1 MTTESF
7 AEFLN
12 KLKEIHEKEVQ
23 GLQSKL
29 TELTTEKCRD
39 AQRIEELFAKN
50 HQLREQQKALKENVK
65 VLENRL
71 RAGLCDRCMV
81 TQELAKKKQNEYE
94 TSHFQSLQHIFI
106 LTNETNRLREENKT
120 LKEELKRLRS
130 LEDRTK
136 HPGVTP
142 RESSS
147 TPISPLALLSPL
159 SRNARTEKAAHRG
172 EEETHHD
179 VLGLELEEEKPARQR
194 SSPSSRTSPGTVLQE
209 VSLAEIASQRIANQ
223 LHGTIALVRPGSR
236 PCLLEKSPSR
246 AAVSP
251 PARKTPVPPE
261 REHSPSLEGYLTASK
276 PDSPKVASSYENLK
290 LSTRREQLCL
300 LHKHLSLNQLGLVS
314 NCASAD
320 RDGSSFSS
328 HLLRA
333 KDTDGRTRSHDGWE
347 DRAAL
352 LKLPAATVYVRDQ
365 HLEEKLHLLKHRER
379 LQQFLRQ
386 QCQPG
391 QQADGDTK
399 PVPKERPLSPWP
411 TITLGCKEERSF
423 LEDAADGKEEKELW
437 LSRDISELRA
447 KVEAARDDGAD
458 TPLDLSDSSRGRE
471 MGWHNRR
478 EPRGASSPRLSPR
491 ESPAVPSARG
501 PCGRHGAERDDLC
514 FSYRRPSAARV
525 LPGAVKEEEEE
536 EEEDVIGAGGVLG
549 SPAARHEC
557 TESSVMLV
565 PMGVTLTLSRAHL
578 THKSTP
584 SDPEALP
591 ETGVR
596 LAATAQKE
604 EPARPELAPHVG
616 LSMERG
622 MLVPAADTL
631 LPTWVSNGKAQS
643 GILNN
648 PQLPDLRVATNFG
661 AAPATLQQQSP
672 TDAASPR
679 AGSSTESCY
688 DDDAESGKQESDETD
703 TTDSEA
709 PYEDDIIQEAQAD
722 EKYFCTKDKSH
733 MLQKKRK
740 RGQDPWTKGAKKS
753 MRGRKKVKVEQCSVG
768 ITKELENCSAS
779 HNDTSEE
786 S

>member
-7 AEFLN
+7 AEFLS

-50 HQLREQQKALKENVK
+50 HQLREQQKVLKENVK

-136 HPGVTP
+136 HPEVTS

-147 TPISPLALLSPL
+147 TPSSPLALLSPA
-159 SRNARTEKAAHRG
+159 SRNTGTEKAAHRG
-172 EEETHHD
+172 AEEAHHD
-179 VLGLELEEEKPARQR
+179 MPGLELGEEKPAGQR
-194 SSPSSRTSPGTVLQE
+194 NSPSRRTSPGTILQE
-209 VSLAEIASQRIANQ
+209 VNLAEMVSQRIANQ

-236 PCLLEKSPSR
+236 PCLLEKSPSG

-251 PARKTPVPPE
+251 PARKTPLPPE
-261 REHSPSLEGYLTASK
+261 RERSPSLEAYLTPSK

-290 LSTRREQLCL
+290 LTARREQICL
-300 LHKHLSLNQLGLVS
+300 LHKHLSLHQLGLAS

-320 RDGSSFSS
+320 RDSSSFSS

-347 DRAAL
+347 DHAAL
-352 LKLPAATVYVRDQ
+352 LKLPAAMVYMRDQ
-365 HLEEKLHLLKHRER
+365 HLEEKIHLLKQRER
-379 LQQFLRQ
+379 LQHFLMQ

-391 QQADGDTK
+391 QRVDGDPK
-399 PVPKERPLSPWP
+399 PTPGERPLSPWP
-411 TITLGCKEERSF
+411 SIMPGCKEERSF

-437 LSRDISELRA
+437 LSQVSSELRE
-447 KVEAARDDGAD
+447 KVKAARDDGAD
-458 TPLDLSDSSRGRE
+458 APLDLSDSGRGRE
-471 MGWHNRR
+471 TGWHNRR
-478 EPRGASSPRLSPR
+478 EPRGAGSPQPSPG
-491 ESPAVPSARG
+491 ESLAVPAAHG
-501 PCGRHGAERDDLC
+501 PCGSHGVDQDNLHVP
-514 FSYRRPSAARV
+514 YRWPNATRV
-525 LPGAVKEEEEE
+525 LPGAVEEEEEEE
-536 EEEDVIGAGGVLG
+536 EEED
-549 SPAARHEC
+549 AA
-557 TESSVMLV
+557 V
-565 PMGVTLTLSRAHL
+565 AHL
-578 THKSTP
+578 TNNSMP

-596 LAATAQKE
+596 LDVSAQKGE
-604 EPARPELAPHVG
+604 AGAKEVSLALTH
-616 LSMERG
+616 
-622 MLVPAADTL
+622 
-631 LPTWVSNGKAQS
+631 W
-643 GILNN
+643 
-648 PQLPDLRVATNFG
+648 
-661 AAPATLQQQSP
+661 QSP
-672 TDAASPR
+672 LH
-679 AGSSTESCY
+679 
-688 DDDAESGKQESDETD
+688 DDNDAESGKQESDEPD
-703 TTDSEA
+703 TTDSEVAA
-709 PYEDDIIQEAQAD
+709 PYEDDILQEPPAD
-722 EKYFCTKDKSH
+722 GKYFCTKDKAH
-733 MLQKKRK
+733 ALQKKRK
-740 RGQDPWTKGAKKS
+740 RGQDPWSKGAKKS
-753 MRGRKKVKVEQCSVG
+753 MRGRKKVKAEQCSAG
-768 ITKELENCSAS
+768 ITAELENCSTS
-779 HNDTSEE
+779 HNDTSKE

>member
-50 HQLREQQKALKENVK
+50 HQLREQQKVLKENVK

-136 HPGVTP
+136 PPGVSS

-147 TPISPLALLSPL
+147 TPSSPLALLSPG
-159 SRNARTEKAAHRG
+159 SRNAGNEKAAHRG
-172 EEETHHD
+172 AEEAHHD
-179 VLGLELEEEKPARQR
+179 VPGLELGEEKPTGQR
-194 SSPSSRTSPGTVLQE
+194 SSPSSRTSPSTVLQE

-236 PCLLEKSPSR
+236 PCLLEKSPSG

-251 PARKTPVPPE
+251 PGRKTPLPPE
-261 REHSPSLEGYLTASK
+261 REHSPSLEAYLTASK
-276 PDSPKVASSYENLK
+276 PDSPKVVPSYENLK
-290 LSTRREQLCL
+290 LTARREQLCL
-300 LHKHLSLNQLGLVS
+300 LHKHLSLHQLGLAS

-320 RDGSSFSS
+320 RDGGSFSS

-333 KDTDGRTRSHDGWE
+333 KDADGRTRSRDGWE
-347 DRAAL
+347 DRATL
-352 LKLPAATVYVRDQ
+352 LKLPAAMVYVRDQ

-379 LQQFLRQ
+379 LQHFLLQ

-391 QQADGDTK
+391 QRADGD
-399 PVPKERPLSPWP
+399 PKLAPEERPLSPWP
-411 TITLGCKEERSF
+411 SITPGCKEERSF

-437 LSRDISELRA
+437 LSRDSSELREKA
-447 KVEAARDDGAD
+447 KAARDDGAD
-458 TPLDLSDSSRGRE
+458 VPLDLSDSGRGRE
-471 MGWHNRR
+471 TGWHNRR
-478 EPRGASSPRLSPR
+478 EPSPG
-491 ESPAVPSARG
+491 ESPAALAARG
-501 PCGRHGAERDDLC
+501 SCGRHGAERDDLR
-514 FSYRRPSAARV
+514 FPYRWPNATRA
-525 LPGAVKEEEEE
+525 LPGAVEEE
-536 EEEDVIGAGGVLG
+536 EEEDAAVL
-549 SPAARHEC
+549 A
-557 TESSVMLV
+557 
-565 PMGVTLTLSRAHL
+565 LSREHP
-578 THKSTP
+578 TNNSMP

-596 LAATAQKE
+596 LAVGAQKGE
-604 EPARPELAPHVG
+604 AGKKPQANMTFEKARA
-616 LSMERG
+616 
-622 MLVPAADTL
+622 
-631 LPTWVSNGKAQS
+631 N
-643 GILNN
+643 
-648 PQLPDLRVATNFG
+648 
-661 AAPATLQQQSP
+661 
-672 TDAASPR
+672 
-679 AGSSTESCY
+679 
-688 DDDAESGKQESDETD
+688 DDDDDDESGKQESDEPD
-703 TTDSEA
+703 TTDSEVAA
-709 PYEDDIIQEAQAD
+709 PYEDDPLQEAQAD
-722 EKYFCTKDKSH
+722 GKYFCTKDKAH
-733 MLQKKRK
+733 ALQKKRK

-768 ITKELENCSAS
+768 ITKEPENCSAS
-779 HNDTSEE
+779 HHDTSEE

>member
-136 HPGVTP
+136 HPGVTS

-478 EPRGASSPRLSPR
+478 EPRGASSPQLSPR

-536 EEEDVIGAGGVLG
+536 EEDDV
-549 SPAARHEC
+549 
-557 TESSVMLV
+557 
-565 PMGVTLTLSRAHL
+565 LTLSRAHL

-604 EPARPELAPHVG
+604 EPGKKPQANVTQKNP
-616 LSMERG
+616 SFC
-622 MLVPAADTL
+622 
-631 LPTWVSNGKAQS
+631 VS
-643 GILNN
+643 L
-648 PQLPDLRVATNFG
+648 D
-661 AAPATLQQQSP
+661 
-672 TDAASPR
+672 
-679 AGSSTESCY
+679 

-703 TTDSEA
+703 TTDSEVAA

>member
-50 HQLREQQKALKENVK
+50 HQLREQQKVLKENVK

-106 LTNETNRLREENKT
+106 LTNETNRLREENKI
-120 LKEELKRLRS
+120 LKEELKRFRS

-136 HPGVTP
+136 PPGVSS

-147 TPISPLALLSPL
+147 TPSSPLALLSPV
-159 SRNARTEKAAHRG
+159 SRNASSEKAAHRG
-172 EEETHHD
+172 AEEAHHD
-179 VLGLELEEEKPARQR
+179 MPGLELGEEKPAGQR
-194 SSPSSRTSPGTVLQE
+194 SSPSSRTSPSTVLQE

-236 PCLLEKSPSR
+236 PCLLEKSPSG

-251 PARKTPVPPE
+251 PGRKTPVPPE
-261 REHSPSLEGYLTASK
+261 REHSPSLEAYLTASK
-276 PDSPKVASSYENLK
+276 PDSPKVAPSYENLK
-290 LSTRREQLCL
+290 LTARREQLCL
-300 LHKHLSLNQLGLVS
+300 LHKHLSLHQLGLAS

-320 RDGSSFSS
+320 RDGGSFSS

-333 KDTDGRTRSHDGWE
+333 KDGDSRTRSRDGWE
-347 DRAAL
+347 DRATL
-352 LKLPAATVYVRDQ
+352 LKLPAAMVYVRDQ

-379 LQQFLRQ
+379 LQHFLMQR
-386 QCQPG
+386 CQPG
-391 QQADGDTK
+391 QRADGDPK
-399 PVPKERPLSPWP
+399 LVPEERPLSPWP
-411 TITLGCKEERSF
+411 SITPGCKEERSF

-437 LSRDISELRA
+437 LSRDSSELREKA
-447 KVEAARDDGAD
+447 KVARDDGAD
-458 TPLDLSDSSRGRE
+458 APLDLSDSGRGRE
-471 MGWHNRR
+471 TGWHNRR
-478 EPRGASSPRLSPR
+478 EPSPG
-491 ESPAVPSARG
+491 ESPTVLAARG
-501 PCGRHGAERDDLC
+501 PCRRHKAERDDLC
-514 FSYRRPSAARV
+514 FPYHWPSATGA
-525 LPGAVKEEEEE
+525 LPGAV
-536 EEEDVIGAGGVLG
+536 EEEDATVL
-549 SPAARHEC
+549 A
-557 TESSVMLV
+557 
-565 PMGVTLTLSRAHL
+565 LSRAHP
-578 THKSTP
+578 TNNSMP

-596 LAATAQKE
+596 LPVSAQKGE
-604 EPARPELAPHVG
+604 AGKKPQANVTFEKARAK
-616 LSMERG
+616 
-622 MLVPAADTL
+622 
-631 LPTWVSNGKAQS
+631 N
-643 GILNN
+643 
-648 PQLPDLRVATNFG
+648 
-661 AAPATLQQQSP
+661 
-672 TDAASPR
+672 
-679 AGSSTESCY
+679 
-688 DDDAESGKQESDETD
+688 DDDAESGKQESDEPD
-703 TTDSEA
+703 TTDSEVAA
-709 PYEDDIIQEAQAD
+709 PYEDDILQEAQAD
-722 EKYFCTKDKSH
+722 GKYFCTKDKAH
-733 MLQKKRK
+733 VLQKKRK

-753 MRGRKKVKVEQCSVG
+753 MRGRKKVKVEQCPAG
-768 ITKELENCSAS
+768 ITKEPENCSAS